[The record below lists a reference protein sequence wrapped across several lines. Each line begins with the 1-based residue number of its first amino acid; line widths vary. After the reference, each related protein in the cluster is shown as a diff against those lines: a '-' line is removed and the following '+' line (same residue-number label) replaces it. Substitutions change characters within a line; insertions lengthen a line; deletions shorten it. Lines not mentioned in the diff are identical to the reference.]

1 MKILQFL
8 QKNLVFTIPA
18 FMVLGLIYG
27 ANIDA
32 VRLKTTILPL
42 TFLMVYPM
50 MVNLNIKKVFSKGDN
65 KVQVT
70 TQLVNFIL
78 IPFIG
83 YILGRLFFPENPILM
98 LGLLLTSLLPT
109 SGMTISWTGFAKGNM
124 VEAVKMTVIGLI
136 LGSAITPLYLQLL
149 LGAKIEIPL
158 AKVFQ
163 QIIVV
168 VFLPMLFG
176 YITQQFIIK
185 KYGMAKY
192 QKDIKKIFP
201 PISTL
206 GVLSIVFVAMALK
219 AKSIVAD
226 PTVLIK
232 YAIPLAILYI
242 ANFAISTLIGKYFFT
257 RANGIALV
265 YGSVLRNLSI
275 ALAIAMT
282 VFGSEGSEIAL
293 IIAVAYII
301 QTQSAAWY
309 VKFTNVIFGQ
319 APPDVAG
326 DVMSKGVFTIN
337 DDKSI
342 KEAIELFEEEHIHS
356 LVVMDSTNKPI
367 GILNTRNLFD
377 HIINNSTDISQK
389 ISDIDL
395 KPILIFNETDPLI
408 LIGKEMKDNNVYK
421 VLVKDAKQQLCG
433 VITETTYFKRI
444 VKSK

>member
-1 MKILQFL
+1 MKVLQFL
-8 QKNLVFTIPA
+8 QKNMVFTIPA
-18 FMVLGLIYG
+18 FMVLGLVYG

-32 VRLKTTILPL
+32 AGLKATILPL

-65 KVQVT
+65 KVQLT
-70 TQLVNFIL
+70 TQLVNFIV
-78 IPFIG
+78 IPLIG
-83 YILGRLFFPENPILM
+83 YMLGRLFFPDSPLLM
-98 LGLLLTSLLPT
+98 LGILLTSLLPT

-124 VEAVKMTVIGLI
+124 VEAVKMTVIGLV
-136 LGSAITPLYLQLL
+136 LGSILTPLYLQLL
-149 LGAKIEIPL
+149 LGATIEIPL

-168 VFLPMLFG
+168 VFLPMVFG
-176 YITQQFIIK
+176 YITQQIIIK

-232 YAIPLAILYI
+232 YAIPLVILYV

-309 VKFTNVIFGQ
+309 VKFTSAIFGQ
-319 APPDVAG
+319 APPDAAC
-326 DVMSKGVFTIN
+326 DVMSKGVFTIKADN
-337 DDKSI
+337 NI
-342 KEAIELFEEEHIHS
+342 KKAIELFEEEHIHS
-356 LVVMDSTNKPI
+356 LVVMDSNNEPT

-377 HIINNSTDISQK
+377 YIVNNSTDINQK
-389 ISDIDL
+389 ISNIEL
-395 KPILIFNETDPLI
+395 KPILIFNETDPLD
-408 LIGKEMKDNNVYK
+408 LISKEMKKNNVYK
-421 VLVKDAKQQLCG
+421 VAVKDAKQQLSG
-433 VITETTYFKRI
+433 VITESTYFKKI
-444 VKSK
+444 LSHN